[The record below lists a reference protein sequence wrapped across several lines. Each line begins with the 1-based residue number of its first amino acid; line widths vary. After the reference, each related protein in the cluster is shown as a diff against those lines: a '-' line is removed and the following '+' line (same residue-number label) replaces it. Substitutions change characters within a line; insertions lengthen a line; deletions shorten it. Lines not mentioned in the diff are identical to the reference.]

1 MALMVEE
8 TMSGQAWVIRPNR
21 ALSPLQARHLVLAAA
36 IISGGIAFAFAAVG
50 AWPVLPFAGI
60 EIGALWLA
68 LRHLGRH
75 AGDEERIEILDD
87 RIRVVLRDAGR
98 REEHEF
104 SRYWAR
110 LQVEKLSGT
119 ENRRLLLRSHGREI
133 EVGRLM
139 TAEQKQALERDLRSR
154 LGQ

>member
-1 MALMVEE
+1 MALLVEE
-8 TMSGQAWVIRPNR
+8 TMTGQAWVTRPNR
-21 ALSPLQARHLVLAAA
+21 ALSPLQARGLIIAAA
-36 IISGGIAFAFAAVG
+36 TISGGIAVAFAAAG

-60 EIGALWLA
+60 EIAALWLA
-68 LRHLGRH
+68 LRHLRRH

-87 RIRVVLRDAGR
+87 RIIVAVRKAGR
-98 REEHEF
+98 CERHEF

-119 ENRRLLLRSHGREI
+119 ENCRLLLRSHGRET
-133 EVGRLM
+133 EVGQLM

-154 LGQ
+154 LGR